1 MKSCEEVVKETEEE
15 GAGTLAAGESASAGS
30 TADRAEEGQE
40 ESSSK
45 PSQQYE
51 KQSTGIG
58 VEKASIVASPPSV
71 PYTEPHWSGVP
82 SRRYFLTV
90 IKSGSVVE
98 EVDISNKPF
107 QVHQVTQCTSFR
119 STPLLVEQDGK
130 H

>member
-45 PSQQYE
+45 PSPQYE
-51 KQSTGIG
+51 KESAGIG
-58 VEKASIVASPPSV
+58 VEKAASPPSI
-71 PYTEPHWSGVP
+71 PYTEPHWSGAP
-82 SRRYFLTV
+82 SHRYFLTV

-107 QVHQVTQCTSFR
+107 QVHQVTQCTSFC